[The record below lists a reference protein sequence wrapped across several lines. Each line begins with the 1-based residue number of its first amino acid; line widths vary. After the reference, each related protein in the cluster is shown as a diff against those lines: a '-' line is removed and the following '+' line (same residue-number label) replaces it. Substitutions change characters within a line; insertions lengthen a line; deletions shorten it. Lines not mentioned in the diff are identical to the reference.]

1 MNLNP
6 THTVQEL
13 ALVVAVKNH
22 DPLVLNE
29 AFLKQTGIV
38 PDEWQLSQNPYVTSQ
53 ASQLVFNNGVS
64 IVAETERVVFA
75 QALGDR
81 ELSSIEIGD
90 VASKYSHILKKL
102 DYEGVGLNFRSFF
115 SFDSQEEVQAYIE
128 RWMFAPAS
136 WQHVG
141 EAPVRANISLNFT
154 LAGKKL
160 TLSINPAAIQFP
172 ESEPMPVVLFG
183 ANFGYQLEAEA
194 EKLPQL
200 DHIFANWK
208 TDLIEYQQ
216 LIDRHFL
223 PTESKQLAIKSDN
236 QDAIIS

>member
-115 SFDSQEEVQAYIE
+115 SFDSQEEVQAY
-128 RWMFAPAS
+128 MVLP
-136 WQHVG
+136 
-141 EAPVRANISLNFT
+141 NL
-154 LAGKKL
+154 LCK
-160 TLSINPAAIQFP
+160 IN
-172 ESEPMPVVLFG
+172 
-183 ANFGYQLEAEA
+183 
-194 EKLPQL
+194 
-200 DHIFANWK
+200 D
-208 TDLIEYQQ
+208 
-216 LIDRHFL
+216 
-223 PTESKQLAIKSDN
+223 
-236 QDAIIS
+236 